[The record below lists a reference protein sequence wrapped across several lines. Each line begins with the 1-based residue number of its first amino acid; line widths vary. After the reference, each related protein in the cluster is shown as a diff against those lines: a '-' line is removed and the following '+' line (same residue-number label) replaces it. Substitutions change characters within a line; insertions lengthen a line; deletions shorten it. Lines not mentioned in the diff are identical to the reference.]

1 LGYQPETPSTPSSTG
16 SVGIASP
23 AACSSTPARKT
34 TFVASLKL
42 DPKRAGLQM
51 GDFLDEVMSHLQ
63 ALPGAEVTISV
74 EVHVK
79 APEGIDDATGRIVL
93 ENSKS
98 LKADSCTIY

>member
-1 LGYQPETPSTPSSTG
+1 
-16 SVGIASP
+16 
-23 AACSSTPARKT
+23 
-34 TFVASLKL
+34 
-42 DPKRAGLQM
+42 M